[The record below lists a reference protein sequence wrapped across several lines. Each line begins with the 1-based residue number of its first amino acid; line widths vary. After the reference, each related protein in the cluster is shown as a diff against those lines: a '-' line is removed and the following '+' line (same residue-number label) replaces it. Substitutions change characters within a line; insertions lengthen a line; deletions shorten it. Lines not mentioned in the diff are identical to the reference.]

1 MDLGLS
7 GKTALVSGA
16 SAGIGWS
23 VARALAAEGARVAIV
38 SRSKENLARAAARIR
53 EETGAGVVEIAG
65 DVSERGEPE
74 RIVQSA
80 AQALGSL
87 DILITNA
94 GGPPS
99 GNFGDVGENEFSIGI
114 DLTLRSVEKMIRA
127 AVPLLRESAKK
138 GGGAGSRI
146 VNLTSITAKE
156 PHDGLVISNTLRPA
170 VHGLS
175 KSLSRELGPAG
186 ITVNCVCPGFTRTE
200 RLRELAEAGARRRG
214 KTAAEI
220 TDGWKANIPIGRLG
234 EPEEIASVV
243 VFLCSAR
250 ASFVNGASI
259 VVDGGES
266 HPLL

>member
-7 GKTALVSGA
+7 GKAALVCGA

-38 SRSKENLARAAARIR
+38 SRSRENLARASTRIR
-53 EETGAGVVEIAG
+53 EETGANVVEIAG
-65 DVSERGEPE
+65 DLSERGEPE
-74 RIVQSA
+74 RIVKSAVQS
-80 AQALGSL
+80 LGAL
-87 DILITNA
+87 DILVTNA
-94 GGPPS
+94 GGPPP
-99 GNFGDVGENEFSIGI
+99 GNFTDVGENEFNFGI
-114 DLTLRSVEKMIRA
+114 ALTLRSVEHTVRA
-127 AVPLLRESAKK
+127 AIPFLRESAKK
-138 GGGAGSRI
+138 NGSSGARI

-175 KSLSRELGPAG
+175 KSLSRELGPSG

-200 RLRELAEAGARRRG
+200 RLRELAEAAARRRG
-214 KTAAEI
+214 RTSAEI
-220 TDGWKANIPIGRLG
+220 TDEWRARIPVGRLG
-234 EPEEIASVV
+234 EPQEIGDVV
-243 VFLCSAR
+243 AFLCSAR

-259 VVDGGES
+259 SVDGGES

>member
-7 GKTALVSGA
+7 EKAALVSGA

-38 SRSKENLARAAARIR
+38 SRSRENLERAAARIR
-53 EETGAGVVEIAG
+53 EETGNSVIELTG
-65 DVSERGEPE
+65 DVSKPGEPE

-80 AQALGSL
+80 VKSLGAL
-87 DILITNA
+87 DILVTNA
-94 GGPPS
+94 GGPRS
-99 GNFGDVGENEFSIGI
+99 GNFADVVEEDFSKAV
-114 DLTLRSVEKMIRA
+114 DLTLRSVERMIRA
-127 AVPLLRESAKK
+127 AIPSLRESAQK
-138 GGGAGSRI
+138 AGSSGARI

-175 KSLSRELGPAG
+175 KSLSRELGPLG

-200 RLRELAEAGARRRG
+200 RLRELAEAAARRRG
-214 KTAAEI
+214 KTAEEI
-220 TDGWKANIPIGRLG
+220 TNAWKSNIPLGRLG
-234 EPEEIASVV
+234 EPGEIASVV
-243 VFLCSAR
+243 VFLCSAA

-259 VVDGGES
+259 AVDGGES

>member
-1 MDLGLS
+1 MDLGIS
-7 GKTALVSGA
+7 GKAALVSGA

-23 VARALAAEGARVAIV
+23 VACALAAEGARVAIV
-38 SRSKENLARAAARIR
+38 SRSRENLARAAARIR
-53 EETGAGVVEIAG
+53 DETGADVVQVAG
-65 DVSERGEPE
+65 DVSERGEPQ
-74 RIVQSA
+74 RIVTSA
-80 AQALGSL
+80 VKALGAL
-87 DILITNA
+87 DILVTNA

-99 GNFGDVGENEFSIGI
+99 GNFGDVGENEFSLGI
-114 DLTLRSVEKMIRA
+114 DLTLRSVEQMIRA
-127 AVPLLRESAKK
+127 ATPHLRQSAEKE
-138 GGGAGSRI
+138 GSFGRI

-200 RLRELAEAGARRRG
+200 RLRELAEAAAKRRG

-234 EPEEIASVV
+234 EPREIANVV